1 MREVNKSNGFS
12 LFFWVIA
19 GLQVRGL
26 GRLSERERETNRG
39 RKEVGGSV

>member
-12 LFFWVIA
+12 LFFLGDSWLASEGA
-19 GLQVRGL
+19 GKII
-26 GRLSERERETNRG
+26 RERETNRG